1 MTHSVVTRS
10 VAIHCVVTRSVVT
23 RSAATRFAAV
33 ADRSVVP
40 VNRDALA
47 DHCAALQIV
56 VLHGAAPNAVQNVA
70 PNVAPNVALN
80 GVRKSF
86 ADERALPP
94 VAPVVFQEQT
104 PAC

>member
-1 MTHSVVTRS
+1 LAYRVSPEQTLVTHS
-10 VAIHCVVTRSVVT
+10 VAIHCV
-23 RSAATRFAAV
+23 ATRFVAV

-70 PNVAPNVALN
+70 PNVALN

>member
-1 MTHSVVTRS
+1 MTHF
-10 VAIHCVVTRSVVT
+10 VAIRCV
-23 RSAATRFAAV
+23 ATRFVAV
-33 ADRSVVP
+33 ADRSAVA

-56 VLHGAAPNAVQNVA
+56 VLHGAAPNAVQ
-70 PNVAPNVALN
+70 NVALN